1 MSDVE
6 HLFMCF
12 LAICMSSL
20 ENSLQIKKKEKYFRK
35 LCWHLFIKY
44 IYLMNT
50 GGPCVF
56 WNLIHPFY
64 IPFLKKF
71 LPNNWGFFSYIL
83 SIYQDVGIL
92 TNLSNRGH
100 TSPGGASGK
109 EPDYQ
114 CRRCNRCEL
123 NPGIQK
129 IPWRRE
135 WLPLVYSGWRIPWM
149 EEPGW
154 L

>member
-20 ENSLQIKKKEKYFRK
+20 ENSLQIKKKKKNILENYADIY
-35 LCWHLFIKY
+35 LLNTY

-64 IPFLKKF
+64 IPFLKKIF
-71 LPNNWGFFSYIL
+71 
-83 SIYQDVGIL
+83 
-92 TNLSNRGH
+92 T
-100 TSPGGASGK
+100 K
-109 EPDYQ
+109 
-114 CRRCNRCEL
+114 
-123 NPGIQK
+123 
-129 IPWRRE
+129 
-135 WLPLVYSGWRIPWM
+135 
-149 EEPGW
+149 
-154 L
+154 